1 MADTETTSAKLGQA
15 ALVTEIEKTRAE
27 LARTIDAI
35 TDRVNPSKVAQR
47 TSAQVR
53 DRLAQVDP
61 LIGGAVALAAVSIAS
76 YLVWRKLR
84 RLSPG
89 AANHGASQGG
99 TTAQPGRNQGSSYPP
114 EPPPGS
120 SVQRVHAAG

>member
-1 MADTETTSAKLGQA
+1 MADTQTTSAKLGQA

-35 TDRVNPSKVAQR
+35 TDRVSPSKVARR

-53 DRLAQVDP
+53 GRLAQVDP

-76 YLVWRKLR
+76 YLVWR
-84 RLSPG
+84 RLK
-89 AANHGASQGG
+89 
-99 TTAQPGRNQGSSYPP
+99 R
-114 EPPPGS
+114 
-120 SVQRVHAAG
+120 